1 MNVKELV
8 PKHKFDDSNIEKL
21 YMLTDEEIKPIIY
34 DLLVWL
40 QDYNWPVA
48 DKVLKVLLEREDLVL
63 PHIKYILKKDD
74 FKTNSEKDDY
84 DMWKI
89 WLMILLIPSFNKEH
103 KEELEQD
110 LLYLINNN
118 KIDED
123 VRETAKECYN
133 ECFENQI

>member
-89 WLMILLIPSFNKEH
+89 
-103 KEELEQD
+103 
-110 LLYLINNN
+110 
-118 KIDED
+118 
-123 VRETAKECYN
+123 
-133 ECFENQI
+133 